1 MKTIHIQNVE
11 VLENYDISS
20 SDADGLKKLINE
32 LYEYTLKNDTA
43 FHFFYEPELIIRI
56 SSESCLTK
64 VKAFLSQRNIP
75 FEEYDYPF
83 PGAKGKFGE
92 EEGGIVATNLDLF
105 LPVFHAHSVAAI
117 TMDDDAHKEYL
128 ERVLHTAFNS
138 RFLSR
143 EYEGKILM
151 ELAHRKLQPE

>member
-1 MKTIHIQNVE
+1 MKTIHVQNVE
-11 VLENYDISS
+11 VLGNHEIGPD
-20 SDADGLKKLINE
+20 DAEGLKKLINE
-32 LYEYTLKNDTA
+32 LYKYTLINDPE

-64 VKAFLSQRNIP
+64 VKAFLNQRNIP

-128 ERVLHTAFNS
+128 ERVLHTAFNP

-143 EYEGKILM
+143 KYEGKILK
-151 ELAHRKLQPE
+151 ELAHRKLKLE